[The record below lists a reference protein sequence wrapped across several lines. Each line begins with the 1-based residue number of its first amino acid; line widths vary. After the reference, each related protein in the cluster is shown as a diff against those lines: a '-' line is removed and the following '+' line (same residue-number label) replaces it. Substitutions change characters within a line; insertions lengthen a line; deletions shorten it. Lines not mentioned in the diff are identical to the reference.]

1 MKEINGEL
9 TAAGLKIALVA
20 SRFNSFLVEQLV
32 KGAVDAFTR
41 LGGDEA
47 DLTLVRVPGAYE
59 LPVVAKKL
67 AMGGVD
73 AVVCLGA
80 VVQGATAHA
89 DLINQ
94 ATAKAFSEISIA
106 TGVPVLDG
114 VVAAENLLWNP
125 LGIKRP
131 LFKLIGKY
139 STPYAQCHP
148 KSIAPFEAIDVTNDK
163 HAEWLNPASGEPHFE
178 SVDCAVRYFHKITDV
193 RSTHEAID
201 TIIINNSS
209 VTYDSSVKHLYIHFK
224 K

>member
-9 TAAGLKIALVA
+9 VARGLKVGLVV
-20 SRFNSFLVEQLV
+20 SRFNSFLTEQLL

-41 LGGDEA
+41 LGGDEK

-59 LPVVAKKL
+59 LPIVAQKL
-67 AMGGVD
+67 AAGGVD

-114 VVAAENLLWNP
+114 VVAAENLEQAVERCGTKQGNK
-125 LGIKRP
+125 GFSAMQSAIEMANVMK
-131 LFKLIGKY
+131 KLK
-139 STPYAQCHP
+139 
-148 KSIAPFEAIDVTNDK
+148 N
-163 HAEWLNPASGEPHFE
+163 
-178 SVDCAVRYFHKITDV
+178 
-193 RSTHEAID
+193 
-201 TIIINNSS
+201 
-209 VTYDSSVKHLYIHFK
+209 
-224 K
+224 